1 MSQKINWFPG
11 HMFKAKKELIKQ
23 LKIIDLVIEVVDARL
38 PFSSHNEMLE
48 ELTKNKDKLIIF
60 NKADLVNTNKLKE
73 FIEYYNQA
81 GYETIAIDSKNA
93 IDRKKLI
100 NKIKQIT
107 KKTLVKYQ
115 QKDIYKMPRVL
126 IMGMPNVGK
135 SSVINL
141 LTNKRKTEVGNKPGV
156 TKQQQWINV
165 ENVCEL
171 LDTPGILIPNIE
183 NQTRAY
189 KMVACNLIKDE
200 VVELEHPASW
210 LISYLMQK
218 QLQLL
223 TSRYNIEITE
233 EDALVDVY
241 DKIAIQIGAIVNK
254 EPDYDRVAKRVISD
268 FRKQKLG
275 LLILDEIS

>member
-38 PFSSHNEMLE
+38 PFSSHNEMLD

-183 NQTRAY
+183 DQTRAY
-189 KMVACNLIKDE
+189 KMVASNLIKDE

-218 QLQLL
+218 QPQLL
-223 TSRYNIEITE
+223 TSRYNIEITD

-241 DKIAIQIGAIVNK
+241 DKIATQIGAMVNN